1 MLRTIGG
8 RLLFLIPTLIGLSI
22 LLFAWVRA
30 LPGGPAVAL
39 LGEKATPEAI
49 ERVNELYGFNKP
61 LIEQYFVWVT
71 RLLQGDFGTSIQTN
85 RPVVEEFFRRFPAT
99 IELSVVALIFAVG
112 VGIPLGY
119 WAARRHGK
127 FSDHASVVL
136 SLIGITIP
144 VFFLAFILKYIFAV
158 QLGWL
163 PSDGRQ
169 NPRIDATHPTGFY
182 VWDGLITGEFDAA
195 WDAILHLI
203 LPALALG
210 TIPLAIIVRITRASV
225 LEVQNADYVRTGR
238 AKGVGSSTLRNR
250 FILRNAMLPVITT
263 IGLQT
268 GLLISGAVLTE
279 TVFAFPG
286 DRVLPGPGDLHPGL
300 PGAAGLHHLH
310 RDRVRADQ
318 PRGGRLVQLHRPESE
333 GPMTTITGIRKGAMS

>member
-1 MLRTIGG
+1 MLRTIGR
-8 RLLFLIPTLIGLSI
+8 RLLLLIPTLFGLSL

-30 LPGGPAVAL
+30 LPGGPAIAL
-39 LGEKATPEAI
+39 LGERATPEAI
-49 ERVNELYGFNKP
+49 ERVNELYGFNRP
-61 LIEQYFVWVT
+61 LYEQYFTWIG
-71 RLLQGDFGTSIQTN
+71 RLLQGDFGSSIVTS
-85 RPVVEEFFRRFPAT
+85 RPVVDEFFRRFPAT
-99 IELSVVALIFAVG
+99 IELSLLALIFAVG

-119 WAARRHGK
+119 WAARRHGRL
-127 FSDHASVVL
+127 SDHSAVVF

-144 VFFLAFILKYIFAV
+144 VFFLAFILKYVFAV

-169 NPRIDATHPTGFY
+169 NPRIDATHVTGFY

-225 LEVQNADYVRTGR
+225 LEVQNADYVRTGK
-238 AKGVGSSTLRNR
+238 AKGVTQSTLRSR

-286 DRVLPGPGDLHPGL
+286 IGSFLAQAIFARDFPVLQGFIIFIAIAYALINLAVDVSYSLIDP
-300 PGAAGLHHLH
+300 
-310 RDRVRADQ
+310 RVR
-318 PRGGRLVQLHRPESE
+318 VQ
-333 GPMTTITGIRKGAMS
+333 

>member
-1 MLRTIGG
+1 MLRTIGR

-39 LGEKATPEAI
+39 LGEKATPAAI
-49 ERVNELYGFNKP
+49 ARVNELYGFDRP
-61 LIEQYFVWVT
+61 ILEQYFVWVG

-85 RPVVEEFFRRFPAT
+85 RPVMEEFFRRFPAT
-99 IELSVVALIFAVG
+99 IELSVMALIFAVG

-136 SLIGITIP
+136 SLVGITIP
-144 VFFLAFILKYIFAV
+144 VFFLAFILKYVFAV

-182 VWDGLITGEFDAA
+182 VWDGLITGELDAS
-195 WDAILHLI
+195 WDAILHLV

-238 AKGVGSSTLRNR
+238 AKGVGATTLRNR

-286 DRVLPGPGDLHPGL
+286 IGSFLARAIFTRDFPVLQGFIIFIAIAYALINLAVDVSYSLIDP
-300 PGAAGLHHLH
+300 
-310 RDRVRADQ
+310 RVR
-318 PRGGRLVQLHRPESE
+318 VQ
-333 GPMTTITGIRKGAMS
+333 